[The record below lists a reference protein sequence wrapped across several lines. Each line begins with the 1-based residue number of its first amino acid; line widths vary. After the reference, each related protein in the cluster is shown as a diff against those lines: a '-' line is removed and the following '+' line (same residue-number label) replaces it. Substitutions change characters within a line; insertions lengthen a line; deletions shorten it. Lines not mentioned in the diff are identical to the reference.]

1 MSLTTRRLEMEL
13 PDPTKMQPT
22 DVYYIDFEA
31 LTDDQIAQMRNHK
44 AQLIRKYRKLAKKR
58 IALRCQN
65 TGRPLERH
73 SLEQKPIVIS
83 DKSFVGYMVQLAFPY
98 ETPSKR

>member
-1 MSLTTRRLEMEL
+1 MEL
-13 PDPTKMQPT
+13 PDSTKMQPT

-31 LTDDQIAQMRNHK
+31 LTDDQIAQMRSHK
-44 AQLIRKYRKLAKKR
+44 AQLIRKYRKLAKRR

-65 TGRPLERH
+65 TGRPIERM
-73 SLEQKPIVIS
+73 S
-83 DKSFVGYMVQLAFPY
+83 DKSFVGYMLQHSFPY